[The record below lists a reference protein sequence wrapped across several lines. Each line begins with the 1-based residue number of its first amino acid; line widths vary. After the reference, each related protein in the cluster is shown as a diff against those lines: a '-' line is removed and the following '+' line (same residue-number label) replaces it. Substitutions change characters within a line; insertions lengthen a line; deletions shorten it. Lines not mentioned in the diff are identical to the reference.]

1 MCVATCV
8 PVCSPLQGNP
18 VKYMMKFLHLFVE
31 VFDLPQCS
39 NLLKDF
45 EKARKKNLKV

>member
-1 MCVATCV
+1 MMYVWLAVLC
-8 PVCSPLQGNP
+8 LQGNP
-18 VKYMMKFLHLFVE
+18 VKLMMKFLHLFAE

-45 EKARKKNLKV
+45 EIAKKKNLKV